1 MAALII
7 VLFVFFYFFS
17 SFISVCVCVCVCVCV
32 GRWGRRKFAHTFSF
46 FFTALTAATLGI
58 DSFSVVVVAVVVV
71 VVVVRDAPAS
81 CRGLPSFT

>member
-1 MAALII
+1 M
-7 VLFVFFYFFS
+7 
-17 SFISVCVCVCVCVCV
+17 CVCRLPLPTV

-46 FFTALTAATLGI
+46 FFVFFTALTAATLGI

-71 VVVVRDAPAS
+71 VVVVVRDAPAS